1 MNYECELKDSGQN
14 PMDDRTTDLAG
25 AVESLSDNELRD
37 LLVALL
43 SEWRRTRPT
52 RRLSALLPG

>member
-1 MNYECELKDSGQN
+1 MNDGGDIKNSCQN
-14 PMDDRTTDLAG
+14 PVNEHTADLAG

-43 SEWRRTRPT
+43 SEWRKRCDLNEPFRN
-52 RRLSALLPG
+52 

>member
-14 PMDDRTTDLAG
+14 PMDDRATDLAG
-25 AVESLSDNELRD
+25 AVESLSDDELRD

-43 SEWRRTRPT
+43 SEWRKRCDLKEPFRN
-52 RRLSALLPG
+52 